1 MTKLEQG
8 ARGPQ
13 GEIHHRHPQQGG
25 GQPVRDTQG
34 GDHAQCQRLQV
45 NPMFDS
51 NPCPVKS
58 KSLQLQD
65 VSIVDICPLKV
76 LVLR

>member
-1 MTKLEQG
+1 MTKLDQG

-45 NPMFDS
+45 IPMFDS

-58 KSLQLQD
+58 KSIPVQD